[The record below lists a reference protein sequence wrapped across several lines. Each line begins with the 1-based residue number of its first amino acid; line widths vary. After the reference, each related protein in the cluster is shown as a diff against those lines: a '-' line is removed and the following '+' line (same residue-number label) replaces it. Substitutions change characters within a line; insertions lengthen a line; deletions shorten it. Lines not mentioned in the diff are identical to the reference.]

1 MQRIE
6 RGTRPYTREQAS
18 ATTGEGVLP
27 SRHEAHRLIIRAA
40 WGAAVLLMV
49 LAAGFLAFGCG
60 QQSNDRVSS
69 APQPATAVAAQ
80 AQPGATLP
88 ASTTGSGNGTREPN
102 SEALAA
108 ASTDSLS
115 PDVAAS
121 VSDTP
126 VVPGTAIE
134 ITAEGSPDVV
144 AVTLGDDS
152 GSKQAFAYDS
162 SADLWR
168 AAYRVPVKIKN
179 DRPALSVTARNAS
192 GRWRRVYV
200 FLEVAGNQ
208 AQVGGWLS
216 RPGQGEA
223 ADTVATGHP

>member
-1 MQRIE
+1 MKTIE
-6 RGTRPYTREQAS
+6 RNSRPAPERVLAAGGEREQLAS
-18 ATTGEGVLP
+18 G
-27 SRHEAHRLIIRAA
+27 EAHRLLVRVA
-40 WGAAVLLMV
+40 WGTATLLILM
-49 LAAGFLAFGCG
+49 AAGFLAFGCG

-69 APQPATAVAAQ
+69 APEPATAVAAQ
-80 AQPGATLP
+80 AQSGATLP

-115 PDVAAS
+115 PDVAVS
-121 VSDTP
+121 VSDSP

-134 ITAEGSPDVV
+134 ITAQGSPDVV

-152 GSKQAFAYDS
+152 GSKQAFGYDS

-216 RPGQGEA
+216 RPEQNGA
-223 ADTVATGHP
+223 PDTVAMGHP